1 MSLET
6 PSKENMVFILDELKK
21 KLTMANTSVMNPEA
35 FDLEVYEDLLD
46 LYQLVTRKE
55 RISISEME
63 AIVSEL
69 GSMRKK

>member
-1 MSLET
+1 MSLDV
-6 PSKENMVFILDELKK
+6 PSKENMIFILDELKK
-21 KLTMANTSVMNPEA
+21 KLTMANTSVMNPDA
-35 FDLEVYEDLLD
+35 FDMDVYEDLLD
-46 LYQLVTRKE
+46 LYQMVTRKE